1 MKKYTLQ
8 IELAGG
14 IGNQLFRY
22 FAGTVIAKELNCKIV
37 FIESKLPENHPQ
49 SNSLITDLKLSIPW
63 DNHQGDPKIMAFLRG
78 KGNSFYHKCNGQNK
92 LGDKVW
98 GIYREEKTGLI
109 EELELIK
116 KRLDSFK
123 VRTKLKLLGHFQNIE
138 YFRASQNS
146 FNLNEFYPKAP
157 SKKFIDFLARAKS
170 ENFSIVHVRRTD
182 FVNHKATNGLLSTQY
197 YHKALNLLQKLE
209 PNLKL
214 LVVSDDINEA
224 KKIIPKEF
232 EYLSE
237 FSENFLPDNP
247 AELLIA
253 LSFARNYV
261 LSNSS
266 FILWSALLAQKS
278 RYVIYPKP
286 FNRDPSIDIL
296 NLPPTWINVTSDF
309 E

>member
-22 FAGTVIAKELNCKIV
+22 FAGTVIAKELNCTIV
-37 FIESKLPENHPQ
+37 FIKSRLPENHPQ

-63 DNHQGDPKIMAFLRG
+63 ENYQEDSKVMAFFRR
-78 KGNSFYHKCNGQNK
+78 KKNSFYHKFKFQNK

-98 GIYREEKTGLI
+98 GLYREEKSGLI
-109 EELELIK
+109 KELELIER
-116 KRLDSFK
+116 RLNSFK
-123 VRTKLKLLGHFQNIE
+123 VRTKLKLLGHFQNIQ
-138 YFRASQNS
+138 YFKASQNS
-146 FNLNEFYPKAP
+146 FNLDEFYPRAP
-157 SKKFIDFLARAKS
+157 SKEFNDFLGRAKS
-170 ENFSIVHVRRTD
+170 ENLSIVHVRRTD
-182 FVNHKATNGLLSTQY
+182 FANHKATNGLLSTQY
-197 YHKALNLLQKLE
+197 YYKALKMLQKLE

-214 LVVSDDINEA
+214 LVVSDDMNEA
-224 KKIIPKEF
+224 KKVIPREF
-232 EYLSE
+232 DYLTE
-237 FSENFLPDNP
+237 FSENSLPGNP

-253 LSFARNYV
+253 LSFAKNFV

-266 FILWSALLAQKS
+266 FILWSALLSQTPK
-278 RYVIYPKP
+278 YVIYPKP

-296 NLPPTWINVTSDF
+296 NLPLTWIDIPSDF